1 MGVSRQMGGHVRK
14 MDMDKE
20 ETTDKCI
27 VTSQHPPGTVFTS
40 FPDGHWVPSHRHDQ
54 AQLLYAIEGVLV
66 IGTATG
72 RWVLPSNRALWIPP
86 NTEHWTRMVGAVQ
99 LRSLYLQHL
108 QAPRMP
114 AHCCVVEVSP
124 LLRELILS
132 APGIR
137 EPFSADTRS
146 EWIMKLLVDE
156 LDCTPLHAM
165 HLPVPNHPKLAHVCN
180 LLIESPQ
187 LDLAEC
193 AVLLAVN
200 PKTLRRWFM
209 DDLGMTFGKW
219 RRQARLQL
227 ALEYL
232 AKGESVL
239 GVAIATGY
247 ANHSA
252 FSAMFR
258 NELGVSPVEFI
269 THRRRADQLATGRSA
284 AHLS

>member
-1 MGVSRQMGGHVRK
+1 
-14 MDMDKE
+14 MDMLKE
-20 ETTDKCI
+20 KTTDKSI
-27 VTSQHPPGTVFTS
+27 GTSQHPPRTVFTS
-40 FPDGHWVPSHRHDQ
+40 FSDGHWVSSHSHDQ

-66 IGTATG
+66 IGTVTG

-99 LRSLYLQHL
+99 LRSLYLQQL

-114 AHCCVVEVSP
+114 AHCCIVEVSP

-132 APGIR
+132 AMTIR
-137 EPFSADTRS
+137 EPFSADTRN

-156 LDCTPLHAM
+156 LDYIPLHAM
-165 HLPVPNHPKLAHVCN
+165 HLPLPDHPKLAHVCH
-180 LLIESPQ
+180 LLIKSPH

-193 AVLLAVN
+193 AALLAVN
-200 PKTLRRWFM
+200 PRTLRRWFM

-252 FSAMFR
+252 FSTMLR
-258 NELGVSPVEFI
+258 NELGVSPAEFV
-269 THRRRADQLATGRSA
+269 THLRRADQLSTGSPV
-284 AHLS
+284 AHFP

>member
-1 MGVSRQMGGHVRK
+1 
-14 MDMDKE
+14 
-20 ETTDKCI
+20 
-27 VTSQHPPGTVFTS
+27 
-40 FPDGHWVPSHRHDQ
+40 
-54 AQLLYAIEGVLV
+54 
-66 IGTATG
+66 
-72 RWVLPSNRALWIPP
+72 
-86 NTEHWTRMVGAVQ
+86 MVGAVQ

-269 THRRRADQLATGRSA
+269 THRRRADQLATGRPA